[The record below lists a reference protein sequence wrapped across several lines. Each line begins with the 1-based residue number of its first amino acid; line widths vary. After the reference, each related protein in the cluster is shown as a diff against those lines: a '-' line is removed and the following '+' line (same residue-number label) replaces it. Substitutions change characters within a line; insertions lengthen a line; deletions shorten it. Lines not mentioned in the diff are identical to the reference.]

1 MMIFLRRKPKQK
13 KKKKKKLLKQPL
25 FDSNKTQLTK
35 YFICIYCF
43 HLNYRRPQLFFK
55 SSVYSSFFFRSSRVK
70 HIKTYNKYKK
80 KKRNPYNVGNS
91 NNRSIEKLNSLL
103 LFLFFFFII
112 AVGYLL
118 FSKRILYR
126 SVQIIYAWLHITI
139 SIVKKYKKT
148 NQNICY

>member
-1 MMIFLRRKPKQK
+1 MTSFTHTHHYFTFLHLICVLSYRITEIFHCMVLR
-13 KKKKKKLLKQPL
+13 
-25 FDSNKTQLTK
+25 
-35 YFICIYCF
+35 
-43 HLNYRRPQLFFK
+43 
-55 SSVYSSFFFRSSRVK
+55 SFFFRSSRVK